1 MFDNEKDARTAA
13 AKIARY
19 RDDEP
24 LACDPIVG
32 DCHPGSKHDGFKLE
46 RIQESMFGGLENY
59 ISKDLWKA
67 GDEPAH
73 FFSNSYANAIVRKG
87 GIYQS

>member
-1 MFDNEKDARTAA
+1 MFDNEKDAKFAG
-13 AKIARY
+13 ARIS
-19 RDDEP
+19 RWNESEP
-24 LACDPIVG
+24 LVG
-32 DCHPGSKHDGFKLE
+32 ASHPEDDGFKLE

-59 ISKDLWKA
+59 IGKDLWNA

-87 GIYQS
+87 GIWQS

>member
-1 MFDNEKDARTAA
+1 
-13 AKIARY
+13 
-19 RDDEP
+19 
-24 LACDPIVG
+24 
-32 DCHPGSKHDGFKLE
+32 
-46 RIQESMFGGLENY
+46 MFGGLENY